1 MQLLISI
8 TTKPE
13 TKTDLNELFVIYDTH
28 RKQVIRKL
36 KFKNNIRKNANDA
49 HRATGMCYY
58 ENFWYAGIFCAKHRV
73 GSKLL
78 IIDLNNGIQTIADL
92 SLTKAI
98 HSIYPLCKCKIYNM
112 ILACSTQNDCISI
125 ITTWK
130 TKVITE
136 DIYFDYLD
144 AEKRLTLDWSLEYV
158 WDDLLHANCVYVNN
172 GDVYSCMFLDFK
184 IGNKSFITRKREHE
198 AKRANAKRSSIEKLK
213 KEIEIK
219 RNGWRENKLEMQG
232 AVYNLTTQNMLAL
245 SSQPHS
251 LIVNQ
256 FNEKVFCES
265 GTFKLI
271 NIDRNKEAQCK
282 GFTRG
287 LYEDK
292 QRGGYWVG
300 LSYHRV
306 FSYKLK
312 GAALQFVDYD
322 MQVKETL
329 DLSSIGKEIYD
340 IIPFK
345 NNKNWGVK

>member
-8 TTKPE
+8 TTKAE
-13 TKTDLNELFVIYDTH
+13 TTTDLNKLFAVYDTD

-36 KFKNNIRKNANDA
+36 SFKTNIRKNANDA

-58 ENFWYAGIFCAKHRV
+58 ENFWYAGIFCAKHRI

-78 IIDLNNGIQTIADL
+78 IIDLNNGRQSIADL

-112 ILACSTQNDCISI
+112 ILACSTQNDCISV
-125 ITTWK
+125 ITTHG
-130 TKVITE
+130 TRVITE
-136 DIYFDYLD
+136 DIYYDYLSID
-144 AEKRLTLDWSLEYV
+144 KRLELDWSKEYV
-158 WDDLLHANCVYVNN
+158 WDDLLHANNIHINN
-172 GDVYSCMFLDFK
+172 GNIYSCMFYDFNICNEELRLRK
-184 IGNKSFITRKREHE
+184 EGHQRKR
-198 AKRANAKRSSIEKLK
+198 KRLALSIEQQAAEMDKRRNNWRTH
-213 KEIEIK
+213 KE
-219 RNGWRENKLEMQG
+219 EMKG
-232 AVYNLTTQNMLAL
+232 AVYNLTTQNILAL

-271 NIDRNKEAQCK
+271 NIDKNKEAQCK

-312 GAALQFVDYD
+312 GAALQFVNYD

-329 DLSSIGKEIYD
+329 DLSSIGKEIFD
-340 IIPFK
+340 LLPFK
-345 NNKNWGVK
+345 GGKWNA